1 MDTPEFNP
9 APVPGTVR
17 RAKIVCTLGPASNTE
32 ALHRELLQA
41 GMNVAR
47 LNFSHGTHEDHA
59 RMIECVR
66 KAAHLEGVSLCLLQ
80 DLQGPKMRTG
90 KLQNRTPVA
99 LKAGANF
106 VLTGREVPGTATMVS
121 TTFPIAKDVQP
132 GARILLS
139 DGLIE
144 LRVLNVDG
152 EDVETEVINGGLLG
166 EHKGINLPGTPVS
179 LPSITEKDKADVAF
193 GLKHGIDML
202 AMSFVRTADDVLQ
215 AKQHISSLGGH
226 VPVIAKLEK
235 PQAIQNLE
243 EIFEVADGVMVARGD
258 LGVEVPPE
266 QVPIIQKHIIK
277 RAAEWRKPVITATQM
292 LESMIENPRPTR
304 AEASDVANA
313 IFDGTDAVMLS
324 AETASGKYPREA
336 VCMMARI
343 ILETES
349 HMRELT
355 PMRRRRGHKPLSISE
370 TICESVAHAAEDL
383 DMKAIAVFTQTGTTA
398 RLVSKYRPKCVVYAF
413 GHEPTITNQMN
424 LFWGVKPVL
433 CQVEPTAEDMVRA
446 AEQELSKRGVVK
458 NGDVMGV
465 ISGTIG
471 ASGSTNIMRLH
482 TVGTDNIS
490 GDLKSER
497 RKAARQRPASGEKK

>member
-1 MDTPEFNP
+1 
-9 APVPGTVR
+9 
-17 RAKIVCTLGPASNTE
+17 
-32 ALHRELLQA
+32 
-41 GMNVAR
+41 
-47 LNFSHGTHEDHA
+47 
-59 RMIECVR
+59 
-66 KAAHLEGVSLCLLQ
+66 
-80 DLQGPKMRTG
+80 
-90 KLQNRTPVA
+90 
-99 LKAGANF
+99 
-106 VLTGREVPGTATMVS
+106 MVS
-121 TTFPIAKDVQP
+121 TTFPIARDVQP

-144 LRVLNVDG
+144 LRVINVNG

-179 LPSITEKDKADVAF
+179 LPSITDKDRADVAF
-193 GLKHGIDML
+193 GLKHGVDMV

-215 AKQHISSLGGH
+215 AKHYIGSLGGH
-226 VPVIAKLEK
+226 LPVIAKLEK
-235 PQAIQNLE
+235 PQAIENLE
-243 EIFEVADGVMVARGD
+243 SIFEVSDGVMVARGD

-266 QVPIIQKHIIK
+266 QVPIIQKHVIK

-324 AETASGKYPREA
+324 GETASGKYPIEA
-336 VCMMARI
+336 VKMMARI
-343 ILETES
+343 VVETET
-349 HMRELT
+349 HMRETL
-355 PMRRRRGHKPLSISE
+355 PMRRRRDHRSLSISE

-398 RLVSKYRPKCVVYAF
+398 RLVSKYRPKCPVYAF
-413 GHEPTITNQMN
+413 AHQRTIVNQMN
-424 LFWGVKPVL
+424 LFWGVRPVL
-433 CQVEPTAEDMVRA
+433 CDIEPTAEDMVRG
-446 AEQELSKRGVVK
+446 AEEALQERKIVK
-458 NGDVMGV
+458 NGDVIGV

-490 GDLKSER
+490 GDLKDGMSHP
-497 RKAARQRPASGEKK
+497 KPPSP